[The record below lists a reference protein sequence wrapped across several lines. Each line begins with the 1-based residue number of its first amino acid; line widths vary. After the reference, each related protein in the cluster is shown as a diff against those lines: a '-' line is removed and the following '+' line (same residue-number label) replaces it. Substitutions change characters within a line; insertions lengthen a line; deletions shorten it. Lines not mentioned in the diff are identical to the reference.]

1 VSGKIER
8 SLSQTSVSTSNLP
21 NFVIRSLVD
30 EYESKKQQ
38 SDERMKR
45 ISSMRKIYSNI
56 ERDKIKKFNSVKDLS
71 ENKMNSNSSQ
81 SFSINVK
88 KTMPVALNNRD
99 FDLKKDEAKKIDEKS
114 VKPQGKEKKVRKNKK
129 ESNTDSEKGIERY
142 IRHLKSLLKEK
153 STQLKQELPPL
164 CQCNLSQVTLWDNDW
179 SSCANNCLFYKNPK
193 GIKNKQS
200 YFNYFGI
207 EIYFLY
213 ILKNMRKFC

>member
-1 VSGKIER
+1 MSGKIER

-30 EYESKKQQ
+30 EYESKKQL

-114 VKPQGKEKKVRKNKK
+114 VKSQGKEKKRNRV
-129 ESNTDSEKGIERY
+129 I
-142 IRHLKSLLKEK
+142 
-153 STQLKQELPPL
+153 Q
-164 CQCNLSQVTLWDNDW
+164 
-179 SSCANNCLFYKNPK
+179 KNP
-193 GIKNKQS
+193 
-200 YFNYFGI
+200 
-207 EIYFLY
+207 
-213 ILKNMRKFC
+213 